1 MEIVWVV
8 NAKNSLEETLDYWD
22 EHNGTTSYS
31 NKIISE
37 LKKLLSQIKDNP
49 YSQKYEKDLGIYV
62 GTILKRR
69 FLIYYA
75 ILEDK
80 NNDFKIISSGGIIL
94 LKGKPNEFENIFDN
108 W

>member
-75 ILEDK
+75 ILEDRNTIFQK
-80 NNDFKIISSGGIIL
+80 FLSKTFSGIFEGKRRVLIL
-94 LKGKPNEFENIFDN
+94 SLFT
-108 W
+108 

>member
-37 LKKLLSQIKDNP
+37 LKKLLSQIK
-49 YSQKYEKDLGIYV
+49 
-62 GTILKRR
+62 
-69 FLIYYA
+69 
-75 ILEDK
+75 
-80 NNDFKIISSGGIIL
+80 IIPTHRNM
-94 LKGKPNEFENIFDN
+94 KKT
-108 W
+108 

>member
-80 NNDFKIISSGGIIL
+80 NTIEIRYCRSSYQKPL
-94 LKGKPNEFENIFDN
+94 VEYLKEKEGY
-108 W
+108 

>member
-1 MEIVWVV
+1 MLKI
-8 NAKNSLEETLDYWD
+8 AYWD

-80 NNDFKIISSGGIIL
+80 NIIEIRYFRSSYQKPL
-94 LKGKPNEFENIFDN
+94 VEYLKEKEGY
-108 W
+108 